1 MQRPGDSERWKTECK
16 VENNLFMRN
25 RRGEKCGW
33 SIVIRVTALVRIESK
48 NKESGGNYTWNLEL
62 GIGGEYG

>member
-1 MQRPGDSERWKTECK
+1 M
-16 VENNLFMRN
+16 FMRN
-25 RRGEKCGW
+25 RRREKCGW
-33 SIVIRVTALVRIESK
+33 SIVIRVTTLVRMESK